1 MTMRKSSQMLQ
12 DNGRDFVLDTLIETA
27 IEMNVDLSE
36 DFIRSSYELFAGYQ
50 FSESELKN
58 VTDKLRD
65 LLQKEISDEIE
76 Q

>member
-1 MTMRKSSQMLQ
+1 MLQ
-12 DNGRDFVLDTLIETA
+12 DNGRDYVLETLIETA
-27 IEMNVDLSE
+27 KEMNVDLSE

-65 LLQKEISDEIE
+65 LLQKEITDEIE

>member
-1 MTMRKSSQMLQ
+1 MRKSSEMLQ

-27 IEMNVDLSE
+27 KEMNVDLSE

-65 LLQKEISDEIE
+65 LLQKEIADEIE

>member
-1 MTMRKSSQMLQ
+1 MRKSSEMLQ
-12 DNGRDFVLDTLIETA
+12 DNGRDFVLETLIETA
-27 IEMNVDLSE
+27 KEMNVDLSE

-65 LLQKEISDEIE
+65 LLQKEITDEIE